1 MSALNGTY
9 EKKGW
14 ANILELIPLCEKV
27 KKLSAICK
35 ICATNAN
42 YTFRTCAG
50 QDQARRW
57 SVEQICTCPYA
68 ENALM
73 RRPSSKPWPS
83 KFCTPRVKALA
94 LMMAWL
100 QSISWSTCVNLIW
113 AAAILKLLTHLPPRI
128 QLSPRMSWIA
138 NKNQTR
144 SRRATLSSSIITP
157 GSKQPKMKA
166 WETET

>member
-1 MSALNGTY
+1 MVHMRRKVGPIFWSWFHSARKWKNFQQFARFVPPMPTTLS
-9 EKKGW
+9 
-14 ANILELIPLCEKV
+14 ELV
-27 KKLSAICK
+27 
-35 ICATNAN
+35 
-42 YTFRTCAG
+42 

-68 ENALM
+68 ESALM